1 MDIAPELLEKIERQ
15 FFDTVSYGKEIGRL
29 SVRIADGVATY
40 KEAEEYAVKVGEAL
54 AQAFRDNLSSDIL
67 PDGKM
72 YFNIANRVVREPM
85 EGLHELVAE
94 AARQVQQSLN
104 EAAGIRIRPQVPA
117 LDTDRIDG
125 IVNRLAS
132 EEHFDDVA
140 WILDEP
146 VVNFAQHAVDE
157 SIRKNVD
164 FHARSGFEPKIT
176 RTAESGACKWCRE
189 LAGTYTYGDVR
200 YQGAGVWRRHENCR
214 CLIEYIPQK
223 GRRQTVYN
231 YREANLPEG
240 RERLE
245 RRRAIGLH
253 QEDNDNNPKRTIV
266 MEAIRKGTVEDYV
279 NQDLQRRH
287 LEAFHDEGKSYL
299 FGSEADAE
307 TLYKKLRGTGSP
319 VLNSRGEWTG
329 KERVVNDGIVGIYS
343 NGEKEEA
350 TDSIMIIYSN
360 TGAHLYPRKKWS

>member
-40 KEAEEYAVKVGEAL
+40 KEAEEHAVKVGEAL

-85 EGLHELVAE
+85 EGLYELVAE

-140 WILDEP
+140 WILGEP

-164 FHARSGFEPKIT
+164 FHARSGLEPKIT

-214 CLIEYIPQK
+214 CLIEYIPKK

-231 YREANLPEG
+231 YREANTPEG
-240 RERLE
+240 RATIE
-245 RRRAIGLH
+245 RRKKVGKYEESFMVPRGAGANFRDAIVTLPNGEATRLTPGKPVTNI
-253 QEDNDNNPKRTIV
+253 ETIAGMGRKRKIDEIDTIMTLFPESNEV
-266 MEAIRKGTVEDYV
+266 LWKKRKGIGYVDYDGESYKADIHWYEEPSVGKVKFKVKPDAAGNWFYED
-279 NQDLQRRH
+279 
-287 LEAFHDEGKSYL
+287 
-299 FGSEADAE
+299 
-307 TLYKKLRGTGSP
+307 
-319 VLNSRGEWTG
+319 
-329 KERVVNDGIVGIYS
+329 
-343 NGEKEEA
+343 
-350 TDSIMIIYSN
+350 
-360 TGAHLYPRKKWS
+360 